1 VLSARSQKSA
11 AGIFVDLGLLAF
23 SALAFALSFPSF
35 LSDNGWF
42 PLGFICLAPLFAAVR
57 RSSWPAAP
65 FYGIFFGYLSYAIFN
80 FWLGKFHPLTLV
92 VVPPIYAVYFLVTV
106 PALKL
111 ADRLFPRHGYL
122 LQAALWV
129 CYEYFLKSNGFLAFS
144 YGNMGYSQYPF
155 VPFIQIAA
163 FTGVWGVSLLVVFP
177 SALLGNAFAD
187 GWEVLRSGWRRFIA
201 PAGLY
206 AMVFAAVM
214 VYGLVAQ
221 VDTSS
226 DRLWKVALVQPDV
239 DPWHGG
245 IRAYRQSLDILE
257 RQSSAALKEKPE
269 IVVWSETAFVPAID
283 WHTRYRPDNE
293 SYALVKELRQFLAAQ
308 TVPFVVGND
317 DGELKRV
324 DEGQEVRVDY
334 NAALLIDGERIVDTY
349 RKLHLVPFTESF
361 PFQRTL
367 PVIYDWLKNADT
379 HFWEKGTVP
388 TVFEAGGVRFSTP
401 ICFEDTFG
409 YLCRD
414 FVQRGADVLV
424 NITND
429 AWSNSVPCAMQHMT
443 MAIFRAVENRRSV
456 VRATNGGMTNIIDP
470 NGRILGRLPPFTE
483 GYLAGMVPVHGGVT
497 TAYTRW
503 GDWLPWWLLAASA
516 AGLAAGL
523 LRWILGRPRGAA
535 GAAPHQ
541 HGRGARS
548 RH

>member
-1 VLSARSQKSA
+1 VQKSSAR
-11 AGIFVDLGLLAF
+11 IFVDLGLLAL

-42 PLGFICLAPLFAAVR
+42 PLGFICLAPLFVAVR
-57 RSSWPAAP
+57 RSSWPATP

-92 VVPPIYAVYFLVTV
+92 VVPPIYAAYFLVTV

-111 ADRLFPRHGYL
+111 ADTLFPRHGYL

-129 CYEYFLKSNGFLAFS
+129 CYEFFLKSNGFLAFS
-144 YGNMGYSQYPF
+144 YGNIGYSQYPF
-155 VPFIQIAA
+155 IPFIQIAA
-163 FTGVWGVSLLVVFP
+163 VTGVWGVSLLLVIP
-177 SALLGNAFAD
+177 SALLGNAFAE
-187 GWEVLRSGWRRFIA
+187 GWGALRERWRRFIA

-206 AMVFAAVM
+206 AIVFAAVI

-221 VDTSS
+221 VDTSA
-226 DRLWKVALVQPDV
+226 DRPWKVALVQPDV

-245 IRAYRQSLDILE
+245 YAAYRQSLDILE
-257 RQSSAALKEKPE
+257 RQSLRALREKPE

-283 WHTRYRPDNE
+283 WHTRYRPDND
-293 SYALVKELRQFLAAQ
+293 SYGLVKELRQFLAAQ
-308 TVPFVVGND
+308 AVPFVVGND
-317 DGELKRV
+317 DGELKRI

-334 NAALLIDGERIVDTY
+334 NAALLFDGERLVDTY

-361 PFQRTL
+361 PYEKTL
-367 PVIYDWLKNADT
+367 PAIRMWLKNADT
-379 HFWEKGTVP
+379 HFWEKGTVA

-414 FVQRGADVLV
+414 FVRRGADVLV

-429 AWSNSVPCAMQHMT
+429 AWSKSVPCAMQHMT

-456 VRATNGGMTNIIDP
+456 VRATNGGMTTMIDP
-470 NGRILGRLPPFTE
+470 NGRILSRLPPFTE
-483 GYLAGMVPVHGGVT
+483 GYLVGSVPVHAGAMTV
-497 TAYTRW
+497 YTMW
-503 GDWLPWWLLAASA
+503 GDWLPLVLLAASGV
-516 AGLAAGL
+516 GLLVGL
-523 LRWILGRPRGAA
+523 LRRIWKR
-535 GAAPHQ
+535 
-541 HGRGARS
+541 
-548 RH
+548 